1 MAASGEPGRRWPA
14 VVVVGSCMTDLVS
27 LTSRLPKTGETIHGH
42 KFFIG
47 FGGKGANQ
55 CVQAARLGA
64 KTSMVCKV
72 GKDSFGNDY
81 IENLKQNGISTEFT
95 YQTQDAAT
103 GTASI
108 IVDDEGQ
115 NIIVIV
121 AGANL
126 FLNTEDLRKAASVI
140 SRAKV
145 MICQLEITPAT
156 SLEALTMARSNGV
169 RTLFNPAPAAADL
182 DPQFYALS
190 DVFCC
195 NESEAEILTG
205 LTVGS
210 AAEAGQAASVLLER
224 GCPVAIITLGA
235 GGCVVLSQKEP
246 VPKHIPTERVKAV
259 DTTGAGDSFVG
270 ALAFYLAYYP
280 DMPLEEMLRRANC
293 IAAVSVQAAGT
304 QSSYPH
310 KKDLPLTLF

>member
-1 MAASGEPGRRWPA
+1 MAASGEPGRQWQEEVAA

-81 IENLKQNGISTEFT
+81 IENLKQNDISTEFT
-95 YQTQDAAT
+95 YQTKDAAT

-108 IVDDEGQ
+108 IVNKEGQ

-126 FLNTEDLRKAASVI
+126 LLNTEDLRKAAKAI
-140 SRAKV
+140 SRARV
-145 MICQLEITPAT
+145 MICQLEVTAAT
-156 SLEALTMARSNGV
+156 SLEALTMAHRSGV
-169 RTLFNPAPAAADL
+169 KTLFNPAPATADL
-182 DPQFYALS
+182 DPRFYALS

-205 LTVGS
+205 LAVS
-210 AAEAGQAASVLLER
+210 SPAAAGKAALVLMQR
-224 GCPVAIITLGA
+224 GCRVVIVTLGA
-235 GGCVVLSQKEP
+235 EGCVMLSQTEP
-246 VPKHIPTERVKAV
+246 VPKHIPTEKVKAV
-259 DTTGAGDSFVG
+259 DTTIQK
-270 ALAFYLAYYP
+270 LAQDHYAAKQQSWGSKLG
-280 DMPLEEMLRRANC
+280 LWILR
-293 IAAVSVQAAGT
+293 V
-304 QSSYPH
+304 
-310 KKDLPLTLF
+310 

>member
-1 MAASGEPGRRWPA
+1 MAASGESQRQWQEEVAA

-64 KTSMVCKV
+64 MTSMVCKV

-81 IENLKQNGISTEFT
+81 IENLKQNDISTEFT
-95 YQTQDAAT
+95 YQTKDAAT

-108 IVDDEGQ
+108 IVNNE
-115 NIIVIV
+115 V
-121 AGANL
+121 
-126 FLNTEDLRKAASVI
+126 K
-140 SRAKV
+140 
-145 MICQLEITPAT
+145 
-156 SLEALTMARSNGV
+156 
-169 RTLFNPAPAAADL
+169 TLFNPAPAIADL
-182 DPQFYALS
+182 DPRFYTLS

-210 AAEAGQAASVLLER
+210 AADAGEAALVLLKR
-224 GCPVAIITLGA
+224 GCQVVIITLGA
-235 GGCVVLSQKEP
+235 EGCVVLSQTEP
-246 VPKHIPTERVKAV
+246 EPKHIPTEKVKAV

-280 DMPLEEMLRRANC
+280 NLSLEDMLNRSNF

-304 QSSYPH
+304 QSSYPY